1 LGIGKF
7 IHGGF
12 VKGRGHGVV
21 HLDLCILIKV
31 NVLTEAL
38 IKVIINRIGFAGGAA
53 VKNDAG
59 QSSFKAVVIYGC
71 TDGRDKNHGH
81 NGNDNGDLVIFPYV
95 PEPVFHTHIFQ
106 LVPFLPHGVF

>member
-21 HLDLCILIKV
+21 HLDLCILIKI
-31 NVLTEAL
+31 NVLAEAL
-38 IKVIINRIGFAGGAA
+38 VKVIINRIGFTSGAA

-59 QSSFKAVVIYGC
+59 KSSFKPVVIYS
-71 TDGRDKNHGH
+71 
-81 NGNDNGDLVIFPYV
+81 
-95 PEPVFHTHIFQ
+95 
-106 LVPFLPHGVF
+106 